1 MKFIIFFVILN
12 YILSLLVF
20 PFKVRNNYPE
30 QYSSP
35 INKTEI
41 PILKYLYHELNDFEF
56 VSEVEM
62 GTPKQK
68 VEVLFNFNDDYL
80 TLLGHQF
87 SQHPYYYNLSSSY
100 KELIKNDKN

>member
-1 MKFIIFFVILN
+1 MKKFAFVILN

-41 PILKYLYHELNDFEF
+41 PILKYGWYPS
-56 VSEVEM
+56 V
-62 GTPKQK
+62 P
-68 VEVLFNFNDDYL
+68 
-80 TLLGHQF
+80 
-87 SQHPYYYNLSSSY
+87 
-100 KELIKNDKN
+100 